1 MNDQTTTTASRDDYP
16 DSWYAASV
24 ALPDATAPLNEALD
38 VDVCVIGAGYTGLSS
53 AIHLARKGKKVALL
67 EAERAGWGASGRNGG
82 HVGTGQRVD
91 QEVLE
96 KQLGMQTAKQLWQLG
111 LDAVQLVSDL
121 ISDYEID
128 CELGSGNLHFA
139 AKRSHS
145 DEIEEEVAHLN
156 AVYGYDQISFIEMK
170 DIEDYTSAQG
180 FYGASYDRGAKHLHP
195 LKYALGL
202 RAAALSEGVHLFE
215 KTPALKY
222 ETTGNRVFIT
232 TPNGSVSADRVVMAC
247 NGYLEKLCPTIAP
260 NIMPINNFIV
270 ASEPLSDELADQINR
285 YRTSLS
291 DTLFVINYWKLSD
304 DNRMIF
310 GGGENY
316 SRRFP
321 SDIINFVKP
330 KLLKIHPDLA
340 NTRLEYGWGGTLAIT
355 LNRMPDIGIVKERVF
370 YAQGFSGH
378 GVPTATMA
386 GKLIADAI
394 LGECSDFDLMRG
406 LPTRAFPGG
415 TLLRWPG
422 LVAGMLF
429 YSLRDRLG
437 R

>member
-1 MNDQTTTTASRDDYP
+1 MSNQITTTASRDDYP

-24 ALPDATAPLNEALD
+24 ALPDATAPLTETLD

-195 LKYALGL
+195 LKYVLGL

-215 KTPALKY
+215 KTPAMKY
-222 ETTGNRVFIT
+222 ETTGNRVVIT
-232 TPNGSVSADRVVMAC
+232 PRMGASVQIGWSWPVTVI
-247 NGYLEKLCPTIAP
+247 LKSSVQPLL
-260 NIMPINNFIV
+260 PI
-270 ASEPLSDELADQINR
+270 SCRSTTLSWHPSRLAMNWQI
-285 YRTSLS
+285 
-291 DTLFVINYWKLSD
+291 
-304 DNRMIF
+304 
-310 GGGENY
+310 
-316 SRRFP
+316 
-321 SDIINFVKP
+321 
-330 KLLKIHPDLA
+330 
-340 NTRLEYGWGGTLAIT
+340 RL
-355 LNRMPDIGIVKERVF
+355 
-370 YAQGFSGH
+370 
-378 GVPTATMA
+378 TAT
-386 GKLIADAI
+386 GHRCPI
-394 LGECSDFDLMRG
+394 L
-406 LPTRAFPGG
+406 
-415 TLLRWPG
+415 
-422 LVAGMLF
+422 
-429 YSLRDRLG
+429 YS
-437 R
+437 

>member
-1 MNDQTTTTASRDDYP
+1 MNDQKNITTSGADYP

-24 ALPDATAPLNEALD
+24 ALPDAAPSLSGALD

-53 AIHLARKGKKVALL
+53 AIHLARQGKKVALL

-96 KQLGMQTAKQLWQLG
+96 KQLGMETAKQLWQLG

-145 DEIEEEVAHLN
+145 SEIEEEVAHLN
-156 AVYGYDQISFIEMK
+156 AVYGYDQISFVAKK
-170 DIEDYTSAQG
+170 DIGHYTSAQG
-180 FYGASYDRGAKHLHP
+180 FYGGSYDRGAKHLHP

-202 RAAALSEGVHLFE
+202 RAAAFSEGVQLFE
-215 KTPALKY
+215 KTPALNYK
-222 ETTGNRVFIT
+222 TTNNRIVAT
-232 TPNGSVSADRVVMAC
+232 TPSGSITADRVVMAC

-270 ASEPLSDELADQINR
+270 ASEPLSDELADQVNR

-291 DTLFVINYWKLSD
+291 DTLFVINYWKLSN

-321 SDIINFVKP
+321 SDIINFVRP

-355 LNRMPDIGIVKERVF
+355 LNRMPDIGVVKERVF

-394 LGECSDFDLMRG
+394 LGDCGNFDVMRG

>member
-1 MNDQTTTTASRDDYP
+1 MTHRTYSNTGIKGYP
-16 DSWYAASV
+16 DSWYAASTV
-24 ALPDATAPLNEALD
+24 IPDAAPSLSDALD

-53 AIHLARKGKKVALL
+53 AIHLAKTGKKVAIL

-96 KQLGMQTAKQLWQLG
+96 KQLGLPIAKQLWRLG
-111 LDAVQLVSDL
+111 LDAVQLVDDL
-121 ISDYEID
+121 VTHYDID

-139 AKRSHS
+139 AKKSHAI
-145 DEIEEEVAHLN
+145 DIREEVDHLN
-156 AVYGYDQISFIEMK
+156 RVYDYDQIKFIERHN
-170 DIEDYTSAQG
+170 IASYTSAQG
-180 FYGASYDRGAKHLHP
+180 FYGASYELGAKHLHP

-202 RAAALSEGVHLFE
+202 RAAALSEGVQLYE
-215 KTPALKY
+215 KTPALSCDW
-222 ETTGNRVFIT
+222 TGEGVTIT
-232 TPNGSVSADRVVMAC
+232 TPKAKVTADRVVMAC
-247 NGYLEKLCPTIAP
+247 NGYLETLCPTIAA

-270 ASEPLSDELADQINR
+270 ASEPLSDELADSVNR

-291 DTLFVINYWKLSD
+291 DTLFVINYWKLSA

-321 SDIINFVKP
+321 RDIINFVRP

-340 NTRLEYGWGGTLAIT
+340 DTTLEYGWGGTLAIT
-355 LNRMPDIGIVKERVF
+355 LNRMPDFGVLRERLF
-370 YAQGFSGH
+370 YAHGFSGH

-394 LGECSDFDLMRG
+394 LGDCNDFELMKN

-437 R
+437 N

>member
-1 MNDQTTTTASRDDYP
+1 M
-16 DSWYAASV
+16 
-24 ALPDATAPLNEALD
+24 
-38 VDVCVIGAGYTGLSS
+38 
-53 AIHLARKGKKVALL
+53 
-67 EAERAGWGASGRNGG
+67 
-82 HVGTGQRVD
+82 
-91 QEVLE
+91 
-96 KQLGMQTAKQLWQLG
+96 
-111 LDAVQLVSDL
+111 QLVSDL

-170 DIEDYTSAQG
+170 DIEDYTSAPG
-180 FYGASYDRGAKHLHP
+180 YGASYDRGAKHLHP

-202 RAAALSEGVHLFE
+202 RAAALSEGTSTE

-222 ETTGNRVFIT
+222 ETTGNQFYNHPEWERQCRS
-232 TPNGSVSADRVVMAC
+232 NGHDC

-310 GGGENY
+310 GGGEEY

-321 SDIINFVKP
+321 SDIINFVRP

-386 GKLIADAI
+386 GKLVRMPFWA
-394 LGECSDFDLMRG
+394 
-406 LPTRAFPGG
+406 T
-415 TLLRWPG
+415 
-422 LVAGMLF
+422 VAT
-429 YSLRDRLG
+429 ST
-437 R
+437 

>member
-24 ALPDATAPLNEALD
+24 ALPDAKAPLNEALD

-121 ISDYEID
+121 ISNYEID

-202 RAAALSEGVHLFE
+202 RAAALSEGVHL
-215 KTPALKY
+215 
-222 ETTGNRVFIT
+222 
-232 TPNGSVSADRVVMAC
+232 
-247 NGYLEKLCPTIAP
+247 
-260 NIMPINNFIV
+260 
-270 ASEPLSDELADQINR
+270 LSL
-285 YRTSLS
+285 
-291 DTLFVINYWKLSD
+291 
-304 DNRMIF
+304 
-310 GGGENY
+310 
-316 SRRFP
+316 
-321 SDIINFVKP
+321 
-330 KLLKIHPDLA
+330 IH
-340 NTRLEYGWGGTLAIT
+340 I
-355 LNRMPDIGIVKERVF
+355 
-370 YAQGFSGH
+370 
-378 GVPTATMA
+378 
-386 GKLIADAI
+386 
-394 LGECSDFDLMRG
+394 
-406 LPTRAFPGG
+406 
-415 TLLRWPG
+415 
-422 LVAGMLF
+422 
-429 YSLRDRLG
+429 
-437 R
+437 